1 MHESVH
7 SEGKFHNKKFAS
19 GILRGLAV
27 HCVGT
32 GPGGLESLSSLRGV
46 IIDGSKGESQA
57 KQGGPKQITTRNPAQ
72 QNRKC

>member
-7 SEGKFHNKKFAS
+7 REGTFDNKKFAL

-32 GPGGLESLSSLRGV
+32 GSGALESLSSLRG
-46 IIDGSKGESQA
+46 
-57 KQGGPKQITTRNPAQ
+57 RHY
-72 QNRKC
+72 